1 VRKNGTTFP
10 ALITTTLRISKN
22 KMTGLR
28 GLVIDIT
35 ERKKTEE
42 TLKES
47 EEKFGN
53 LAEESPNMIF
63 INFQGRVIYANKKCV
78 ETMGYSK
85 EEFYSPNFNFLS
97 LFTPESVE
105 LIRSSYAMHLK
116 GADIPLYEYGLVTR
130 DGQRIEAII
139 TSKLVEY
146 NGQKA
151 ILGLVTDITERKRT
165 EVSLRQSEEQ
175 FRQLFSSMP
184 SGVAIY
190 EAVENG
196 EDFVF
201 RDFNSAAEKIEQIS
215 KTDIFGKRVTQVF
228 PNIKSFGIFEVFQ
241 RVWRTGQ
248 PEYYPVALYKDDKG
262 LSSWRENWVYRL
274 PNGNVIAIYNDI
286 SERMK
291 IDVALRQER
300 DMLESVTAASGAGLA
315 IVSKDYHVLWAN
327 DFIKRYK
334 GDTVGKLCYA
344 TLNSLNAP
352 CSDCGVVKIFAGKP
366 RLDAHEYCSTTV
378 DGTPYW
384 VEIVATP
391 LTDENGN
398 ITSAVEIAVD
408 ITERKKNEEKLR
420 ESIYNY
426 ELINQKLGVVGSLT
440 RHDIGNK
447 LMVMKANMYL
457 LKKQIGDNPKLA
469 MYLEGIDSA
478 IDQSDKMFKFSRFYE
493 KIGVEEP
500 SEIDVAE
507 CFNQAV
513 ALVPSLGTIR
523 IDNDCQGL
531 EVMADSLLKQLF
543 YNFLDNSLKHGEK
556 VTQIRLHYT
565 KEGDGLNLFY
575 EDNGV
580 GIPEANKPKLFH
592 EGFSTGKSTGLGL
605 FLIKKMVEVY
615 GWTISEKGETGKGA
629 KFNITIPKLN
639 KNGKENYQIS
649 L

>member
-1 VRKNGTTFP
+1 MRKNGTTFP

-63 INFQGRVIYANKKCV
+63 INFQGKVIYANKKCV

-165 EVSLRQSEEQ
+165 VVSLRQSEEQ

-215 KTDIFGKRVTQVF
+215 KTDILGKRVTQVF

-241 RVWRTGQ
+241 RVWQTGQ

-391 LTDENGN
+391 LTDEN
-398 ITSAVEIAVD
+398 
-408 ITERKKNEEKLR
+408 
-420 ESIYNY
+420 
-426 ELINQKLGVVGSLT
+426 
-440 RHDIGNK
+440 
-447 LMVMKANMYL
+447 
-457 LKKQIGDNPKLA
+457 
-469 MYLEGIDSA
+469 
-478 IDQSDKMFKFSRFYE
+478 
-493 KIGVEEP
+493 
-500 SEIDVAE
+500 
-507 CFNQAV
+507 
-513 ALVPSLGTIR
+513 
-523 IDNDCQGL
+523 
-531 EVMADSLLKQLF
+531 
-543 YNFLDNSLKHGEK
+543 
-556 VTQIRLHYT
+556 
-565 KEGDGLNLFY
+565 
-575 EDNGV
+575 
-580 GIPEANKPKLFH
+580 
-592 EGFSTGKSTGLGL
+592 
-605 FLIKKMVEVY
+605 
-615 GWTISEKGETGKGA
+615 
-629 KFNITIPKLN
+629 
-639 KNGKENYQIS
+639 
-649 L
+649 